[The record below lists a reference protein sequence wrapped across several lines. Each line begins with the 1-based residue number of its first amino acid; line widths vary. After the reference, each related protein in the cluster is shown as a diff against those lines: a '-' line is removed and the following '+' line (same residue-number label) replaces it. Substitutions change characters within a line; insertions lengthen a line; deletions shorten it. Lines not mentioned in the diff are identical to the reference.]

1 MRIRIFPLGIL
12 TRISN
17 GDNHSGCRCL
27 FSQAD
32 EEENLWSRIEHRSSA
47 RIASK
52 EDEKMK
58 TIVSA
63 VCCVALGCVLV
74 FAQGSAPAMTDQQFV
89 DFAAQ
94 TDMLEAN
101 LGQLAATQASS
112 QGVKDY
118 AQMLVTDHTDDYT
131 QLGIVASKDNLVV
144 PKGLDGAHDK
154 MIAPFKNLKGPAFDR
169 RYIQEMIAGHTKAI
183 QVYTKEATDAQSA
196 DLKAYAN
203 QTLPTLQKHLDGAK
217 NLAKA
222 KPSSKSM

>member
-1 MRIRIFPLGIL
+1 MKKKTFVRVLGIVAG
-12 TRISN
+12 RE
-17 GDNHSGCRCL
+17 
-27 FSQAD
+27 SQIR
-32 EEENLWSRIEHRSSA
+32 EKI
-47 RIASK
+47 
-52 EDEKMK
+52 KMK

-74 FAQGSAPAMTDQQFV
+74 FARGSAPAMTDQQFM

-101 LGQLAATQASS
+101 LGQLAATQTSS

-144 PKGLDGAHDK
+144 PKGLDAAHDK
-154 MIAPFKNLKGPAFDR
+154 MIAPFKSLKGLAFDH

-183 QVYTKEATDAQSA
+183 QVYTKEAADAQSA

>member
-1 MRIRIFPLGIL
+1 
-12 TRISN
+12 
-17 GDNHSGCRCL
+17 
-27 FSQAD
+27 
-32 EEENLWSRIEHRSSA
+32 
-47 RIASK
+47 
-52 EDEKMK
+52 MK

-74 FAQGSAPAMTDQQFV
+74 LAQGAAPVMTDQQFV

-101 LGQLAATQASS
+101 LGQLAATQASL

-131 QLGIVASKDNLVV
+131 QLSMVASKDNLVV
-144 PKGLDGAHDK
+144 PKGLDAAHDK
-154 MIAPFKNLKGPAFDR
+154 MIAQFKNLKGPAFDH
-169 RYIQEMIAGHTKAI
+169 RYILEMIAGHTKAI
-183 QVYTKEATDAQSA
+183 QVYTKEAADAQSA

-217 NLAKA
+217 NFTKA